1 MKVLIDSAAMR
12 PLVET
17 HFRSNTKHFEG
28 LISVK
33 YTPRHAIYSDP
44 KHGFNHEKLATVLNG
59 ILNNNDSLWL

>member
-28 LISVK
+28 L
-33 YTPRHAIYSDP
+33 Y
-44 KHGFNHEKLATVLNG
+44 
-59 ILNNNDSLWL
+59 